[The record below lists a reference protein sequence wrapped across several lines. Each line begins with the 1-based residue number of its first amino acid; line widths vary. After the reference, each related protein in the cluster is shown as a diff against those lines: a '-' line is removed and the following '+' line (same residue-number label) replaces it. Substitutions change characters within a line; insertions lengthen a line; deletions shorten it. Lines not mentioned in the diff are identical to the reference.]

1 MKILFICSNLI
12 GDTILSSGV
21 INHFISQNQEAK
33 LTFVVGPT
41 AAPLLKNYKNIEQII
56 IFKKRSLNLHW
67 LDIFQKTYITKW
79 DVVVD
84 FRSSVLSLLLKN
96 KKKYIF
102 KKHHNIHHIEQLNL
116 SFGFECSKLFIP
128 TSDDEEN
135 KVNNHL
141 DNSFKHVVIFPGGNW
156 TPKLWSADSYNE
168 TMKLLIN
175 KYDKIK
181 FILVGSLKEKN
192 KFYDELIKDI
202 KEDLIIDLFGYNLTL
217 TSAYMKKSDF
227 FIGNDSGLMHLAV
240 ASELRV
246 ISLFGPTND
255 AVYGPNSDKNIVIR
269 TKENYDYF
277 KSLKIN
283 ENKSYMISIKPE
295 TVFKNCEKIIND
307 DIN

>member
-21 INHFISQNQEAK
+21 INHFINQNQEAK

-41 AAPLLKNYKNIEQII
+41 AAPLLKNYKNIENII
-56 IFKKRSLNLHW
+56 IFKKRKLNLHW
-67 LDIFQKTYITKW
+67 LDIFLKTYSTRW
-79 DVVVD
+79 DIIVD
-84 FRSSVLSLLLKN
+84 FRSSILSLLLKN

-102 KKHHNIHHIEQLNL
+102 KKHHSIHHIEQLNS
-116 SFGFECSKLFIP
+116 SFGFECSKLCIP
-128 TSDDEEN
+128 TSDDEAN

-156 TPKLWSADSYNE
+156 TPKLWSAESYNE
-168 TMKLLIN
+168 TMKLLID

-192 KFYDELIKDI
+192 KFYNLLIKDI

-217 TSAYMKKSDF
+217 TSAYMKKSDV

-255 AVYGPNSDKNIVIR
+255 AVYGPYSDKNIVIR

-283 ENKSYMISIKPE
+283 ENKTYMSSIKAE